1 MYTNGA
7 QDVGGG
13 MVKDVFFQNF
23 KDKMF
28 EQLKQNQA
36 KPIIEEE
43 LLAILNVIAKGRP
56 NMVLTKFFE
65 TMWHVVQI
73 EHARML

>member
-13 MVKDVFFQNF
+13 MVKDIFLQNF
-23 KDKMF
+23 KDEIF

-36 KPIIEEE
+36 KHIIERNF
-43 LLAILNVIAKGRP
+43 LQ
-56 NMVLTKFFE
+56 F
-65 TMWHVVQI
+65 
-73 EHARML
+73 